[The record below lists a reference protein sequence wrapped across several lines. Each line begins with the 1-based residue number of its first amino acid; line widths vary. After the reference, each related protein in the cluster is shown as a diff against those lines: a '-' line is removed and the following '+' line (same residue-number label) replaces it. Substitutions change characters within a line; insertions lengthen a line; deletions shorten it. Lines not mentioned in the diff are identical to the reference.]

1 MAGNSSTTDQEVW
14 VFARQGAQT
23 VLTGRLPAHDVSGG
37 AHVMVTR
44 DVEHDG
50 HTLRVWT
57 SDGLA
62 WGCLTCGRIDLVMGQ
77 LCALI
82 DAYNDTVCP
91 LP

>member
-1 MAGNSSTTDQEVW
+1 MAGSSSTSDNDVW

-23 VLTGRLPAHDVSGG
+23 VLVGRQTHDETNG
-37 AHVMVTR
+37 AHTVVTH

-50 HTLRVWT
+50 HTLRVWV

-62 WGCLTCGRIDLVMGQ
+62 WGCRTCGRADLVAGQ
-77 LCALI
+77 TCALI